1 MKIKHKLILQI
12 GLTLVGFA
20 GLTLIQQYSASQ
32 QSHLQEVHDDLN
44 LIKLHKLEYRVHEKN
59 FLATNDLAHAERFET
74 THTAIQH
81 DVELL
86 RSDLEHVD
94 IATDEVERLE
104 QRLEEYAQGFANV
117 VEVRRQIGLTE
128 KEGLRGSLRES
139 IHQVETTL
147 EGSYVPD
154 LQVAMLQLRRS
165 EKDFL
170 LRQDPKYP
178 PRWNETFQQM
188 KQALPSSGLSQDIQ
202 DQLITYLDAYQRD
215 FMALVS
221 AMEKLGLNSESG
233 LLGEMHEDVGSTES
247 NLKVLEG
254 ELTQAFA
261 ERKQQIFILMSV
273 AIVALL
279 LVIIV
284 PALLI
289 GRSILNPI
297 ATLADTMKQA
307 RDNKDLT
314 LRYDNRSKDEI
325 GIMAQDFNHMM
336 DAFQAVVRQITG
348 TSTQLAAAAE
358 QLSATTADTS
368 AGLSTQQA
376 QVMQVAAAIQEM
388 ETAMQEIAG
397 NTDRTASTA
406 QESLAQADDSSARV
420 AANMDAL
427 HEMARKARET
437 ADVVSQLRS
446 DSDQIGTMLVVIK
459 DISEQTNLLALNAS
473 IEAARAGEQGR
484 GFAVVADEVRDLAS
498 RSQQSAEQID
508 RLVTQLQTRTRD
520 VGELMEQ
527 SVADSE
533 RGAQNANDTIE
544 ALESITQGARSIVD
558 MTTQVASATEEQASV
573 AAEVTRNVE
582 TISNIIEEATGQ
594 TEQNAQAS
602 QTVAEQAN
610 SLQQIMSSFKS

>member
-1 MKIKHKLILQI
+1 
-12 GLTLVGFA
+12 
-20 GLTLIQQYSASQ
+20 
-32 QSHLQEVHDDLN
+32 
-44 LIKLHKLEYRVHEKN
+44 
-59 FLATNDLAHAERFET
+59 
-74 THTAIQH
+74 
-81 DVELL
+81 
-86 RSDLEHVD
+86 
-94 IATDEVERLE
+94 
-104 QRLEEYAQGFANV
+104 
-117 VEVRRQIGLTE
+117 
-128 KEGLRGSLRES
+128 
-139 IHQVETTL
+139 
-147 EGSYVPD
+147 
-154 LQVAMLQLRRS
+154 
-165 EKDFL
+165 
-170 LRQDPKYP
+170 
-178 PRWNETFQQM
+178 
-188 KQALPSSGLSQDIQ
+188 
-202 DQLITYLDAYQRD
+202 
-215 FMALVS
+215 
-221 AMEKLGLNSESG
+221 
-233 LLGEMHEDVGSTES
+233 
-247 NLKVLEG
+247 
-254 ELTQAFA
+254 
-261 ERKQQIFILMSV
+261 
-273 AIVALL
+273 
-279 LVIIV
+279 
-284 PALLI
+284 
-289 GRSILNPI
+289 
-297 ATLADTMKQA
+297 
-307 RDNKDLT
+307 
-314 LRYDNRSKDEI
+314 
-325 GIMAQDFNHMM
+325 
-336 DAFQAVVRQITG
+336 
-348 TSTQLAAAAE
+348 
-358 QLSATTADTS
+358 LSATTADTS

-544 ALESITQGARSIVD
+544 ALETITQGARSIVD